1 MLWLVLGAS
10 LSTGAQ
16 LWEENLLCLLSTLP
30 FGHCGEQYFPVY
42 DQLEV
47 IALGSCHFSWDHSPP
62 LQCTRFH
69 PSLTLSTDVLRV
81 FPVLSSQYQ
90 HQPLGVITST
100 DHPLAGL
107 RTTNHHALRPL
118 FHPIFCP
125 PHALINPMSLHLG
138 QKTFMEGSIH
148 ELTLKKV
155 NNTHCPSLVHM
166 APCFTV
172 ESDQGSS
179 GFPLEDP
186 LWVFMVSNCSAW
198 GWILNWDPDEEDEE
212 AWGNEVK
219 LAGLCFPQS
228 PSPFQQVCG
237 MWLSPVSFLH
247 PLAPQK
253 WWRWWRAVLL
263 LGASVWVA

>member
-47 IALGSCHFSWDHSPP
+47 IALGSCHFSWDYSPP

-148 ELTLKKV
+148 DLTLKKGK
-155 NNTHCPSLVHM
+155 
-166 APCFTV
+166 
-172 ESDQGSS
+172 Q
-179 GFPLEDP
+179 
-186 LWVFMVSNCSAW
+186 
-198 GWILNWDPDEEDEE
+198 
-212 AWGNEVK
+212 
-219 LAGLCFPQS
+219 
-228 PSPFQQVCG
+228 
-237 MWLSPVSFLH
+237 H
-247 PLAPQK
+247 PLSFPCPHGPLFHCGK
-253 WWRWWRAVLL
+253 WSGQLWFSFGRPFMGFHGLKL
-263 LGASVWVA
+263 FCMGLDP